1 GSFSVWTPFA
11 VPRPYRDMSASASI
25 TRVHRWFG
33 LPGWSSYG
41 SSTEG
46 KLPPAVYGPFDAE
59 NSVETIAP
67 PGHRRTTD
75 AVSAIARSVL
85 ACSRWTELAVV
96 ALTRTADPPYTWHAD
111 VSHVEA

>member
-1 GSFSVWTPFA
+1 
-11 VPRPYRDMSASASI
+11 MSASASI

-59 NSVETIAP
+59 NSVETI
-67 PGHRRTTD
+67 GF
-75 AVSAIARSVL
+75 
-85 ACSRWTELAVV
+85 
-96 ALTRTADPPYTWHAD
+96 
-111 VSHVEA
+111 